1 MAYLLFTVLFAACIQ
16 ARLQGRLARV
26 CGGLNLRGNGLVSAF
41 RALHPPNDGG
51 VAGLTGGCDCD
62 EDYDCCLRWVLRCF
76 FKIFHSFMM
85 DTDTLVETS
94 QNKYAGAE
102 INRKL
107 TPEEKINFLR
117 DMFRIRRFEQTS
129 FKHYQQGKMGGFLHL
144 YTGQESVAVGTI
156 SLLGDDDHVITAY
169 RDHGHALVSGMG
181 MNECMAE
188 LFGKA
193 TGCSKGKGGSMHF
206 FAPDKNYWGG
216 HGIVAGQT
224 PLGLGIAYALK
235 YKGIKGC
242 CLCYLGDGAVNQGV
256 FHESLNLASLWSI
269 PVIYIIENNQYSM
282 GTSLERSSA
291 IKETLAQ
298 RADAYNIAWDVIN
311 GEDIYEIRARTQ
323 VAVERAHEESRPTLL
338 EIDTYRYYGHSVA
351 DANAKKYRSSE
362 EIENYK
368 ANHDPILLWQRT
380 LVAEGIL
387 TAEEAAKLDE
397 AAHAEADE
405 AAKFADE
412 SPLPNREDIF
422 TDVYY
427 EVDQKTEAG
436 RQGTHFFND

>member
-1 MAYLLFTVLFAACIQ
+1 
-16 ARLQGRLARV
+16 
-26 CGGLNLRGNGLVSAF
+26 
-41 RALHPPNDGG
+41 
-51 VAGLTGGCDCD
+51 
-62 EDYDCCLRWVLRCF
+62 
-76 FKIFHSFMM
+76 M
-85 DTDTLVETS
+85 DTETLVE
-94 QNKYAGAE
+94 NKFASAE
-102 INRKL
+102 INRNL
-107 TPEEKINFLR
+107 TPEAKIGFLR
-117 DMFRIRRFEQTS
+117 EMFRIRRFEQTS
-129 FKHYQQGKMGGFLHL
+129 FKFYQQGKMGGFLHL

-156 SLLGDDDHVITAY
+156 SLLGDNDHVITAY
-169 RDHGHALVSGMG
+169 RDHGHALTVGMG

-235 YKGIKGC
+235 FKGVKGC
-242 CLCYLGDGAVNQGV
+242 CLCYLGDGAVNQGA
-256 FHESLNLASLWSI
+256 FHESLNLASLWNI
-269 PVIYIIENNQYSM
+269 PVIYIIENNMYSM

-291 IKETLAQ
+291 IKGSLAQ

-311 GEDIYEIRARTQ
+311 GEDIYEVRARTQ
-323 VAVERAHEESRPTLL
+323 VAVERAHNESRPSLL

-368 ANHDPILLWQRT
+368 ANHDPILVWKRN
-380 LVAEGIL
+380 LVSEGVITEEGAAEL
-387 TAEEAAKLDE
+387 DNAAR
-397 AAHAEADE
+397 AEAE
-405 AAKFADE
+405 AAAKFADE
-412 SPLPNREDIF
+412 SPFPNKEDIF
-422 TDVYY
+422 SDVYY
-427 EVDQKTEAG
+427 EVDHQTDAG